1 MGKSDIFKTF
11 SGKKIGFEFGIEQE
25 MLLTAIRKK
34 DKKHYNLNVAYLI
47 VAKFN
52 FFTSRD
58 GKLKKL
64 FSSGWS
70 ISEEYSKCLL
80 EIISPPYG
88 KDSINLFMEEIDYI
102 DKKLNEYLSEFLLEF
117 YPQIYKSF
125 YCKLVMNGTS
135 ETNMYVDENLQEF
148 DDETFPECN
157 VLSKNV
163 DFVLKNK
170 HILVNMNGYK
180 EPAIGIYSHL
190 SSLHITFHP
199 TYDNDKNNNIK
210 KYLNFL
216 SHLPQVIEIFKFLD
230 NGNKRV
236 TRGRRTIVLK
246 ENLRDLFLKILAKKI
261 YKQPQRI
268 ELVGTSY
275 IQKRASLSNII
286 SILEKN
292 SLQKVN
298 TVDKIFKSWNC
309 ADFRPRVIGNK
320 LPGFEIRY
328 FGSNFSQ
335 KNIRLILDYLV
346 SLDATYKFK

>member
-1 MGKSDIFKTF
+1 MGKLDIFKIF
-11 SGKKIGFEFGIEQE
+11 SGKRIGLEFGIEQE

-34 DKKHYNLNVAYLI
+34 DKKPYNLNVAYLI

-64 FSSGWS
+64 FSSGWH

-80 EIISPPYG
+80 EIISPPYK
-88 KDSINLFMEEIDYI
+88 KDSINLLLEEVDYI
-102 DKKLNEYLSEFLLEF
+102 DKKLNEYLSDFLIEF

-125 YCKLVMNGTS
+125 CCKFIMNGTS
-135 ETNMYVDENLQEF
+135 ETAMYIDENLQEF
-148 DDETFPECN
+148 DDGKFPECN

-170 HILVNMNGYK
+170 HILVDMNGYR

-199 TYDNDKNNNIK
+199 TYGNDKNNNIK

-236 TRGRRTIVLK
+236 IRDRRIIVLR
-246 ENLRDLFLKILAKKI
+246 ENLRDLFLRVLAEKIH
-261 YKQPQRI
+261 KQPQRM
-268 ELVGTSY
+268 ELTGTSY

-292 SLQKVN
+292 SPQKIN
-298 TVDKIFKSWNC
+298 TVDQVFKSWKC
-309 ADFRPRVIGNK
+309 ADFRPRVIDNK
-320 LPGFEIRY
+320 LPGFEIRS
-328 FGSNFSQ
+328 FGSNFSK
-335 KNIRLILDYLV
+335 KNIKLILEYIV
-346 SLDATYKFK
+346 SLDVTI